1 MVHSF
6 QSNQGIK
13 RQPYYIEIMQLLS
26 DPSLFLT
33 GDYFST
39 RPLLWKIRREI
50 DGGIEPVLIEKTH
63 DENDLFLS
71 AEAHRG
77 FSPSADFFY

>member
-1 MVHSF
+1 
-6 QSNQGIK
+6 
-13 RQPYYIEIMQLLS
+13 MQLLS

-63 DENDLFLS
+63 AENDLFLTDDS
-71 AEAHRG
+71 IEILPAREFAAKLWQG
-77 FSPSADFFY
+77 QIF